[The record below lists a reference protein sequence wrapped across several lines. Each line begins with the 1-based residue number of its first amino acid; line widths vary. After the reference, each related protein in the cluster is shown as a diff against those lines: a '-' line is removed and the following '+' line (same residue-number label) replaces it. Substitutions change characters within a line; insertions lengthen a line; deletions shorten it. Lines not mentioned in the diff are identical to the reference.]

1 MLCRPVFLHWLF
13 SPFPHCFFLSIS
25 ASNFIRAAFKICAVI
40 FPPLMHS
47 EMVFSLTSSCTAVH
61 LPSIAAASGADCPG
75 RRRRGISQ
83 HRAELFTALVQQIAA
98 LPFVAAVL
106 AGMAAVRSRTL
117 AHHAFKRIIGK
128 IHRLNL
134 PVQPAAAH
142 RAASTYGKG
151 TSGLSASMP
160 CAAFPP
166 RSHRCAG
173 AGTSG
178 WTYSPSRGVPNT
190 APTGR

>member
-1 MLCRPVFLHWLF
+1 MLCFPIFLHWPF
-13 SPFPHCFFLSIS
+13 SPFLCCFFLSIS
-25 ASNFIRAAFKICAVI
+25 ASSFIRAAFKICAVI

-47 EMVFSLTSSCTAVH
+47 EMVFSLTSSCTVAH

-75 RRRRGISQ
+75 RRRRGIAQ
-83 HRAELFTALVQQIAA
+83 HRTELLAALVQQITA

-142 RAASTYGKG
+142 RAASTCGKG
-151 TSGLSASMP
+151 TSDLSASMQ
-160 CAAFPP
+160 CAAFPL
-166 RSHRCAG
+166 RNHRCAA
-173 AGTSG
+173 AGTSD
-178 WTYSPSRGVPNT
+178 WTYSLCRGVPNKV
-190 APTGR
+190 PTDR